1 MSDIHPADAVVP
13 ADEAEQLS
21 ARAAEFGLSG
31 IVDVHTHFMPKRVMD
46 KVWAYFDQ
54 AGPLTGRHWPIAYRR
69 DEGERLAALRGFG
82 VHRFTSL
89 AYPHKPDM
97 AQWLNEWCAEFAART
112 PDCLH
117 SATFYPEPAAPAYVA
132 AAITAGARVF
142 KAHIQVGDYD
152 PNDPLLD
159 RVWALLADA
168 RIPIV
173 IHAGHG
179 PAPGRFTGPAAI
191 SRLLARFPGLVLIV
205 AHLGMP
211 DYADFLDL
219 ADKHAGVHLDTTM
232 AFTAFTEQAHPF
244 PHRQRPRLVDLGE
257 RILFGSDFPN
267 IPYSYLDAVEAVIGL
282 DLGPAWTRAV
292 LHDNACRLF
301 DLPASAPPAGTP
313 Q

>member
-1 MSDIHPADAVVP
+1 MSDIRPAEAAAPADDAGQIRARI
-13 ADEAEQLS
+13 ADL
-21 ARAAEFGLSG
+21 GLPG
-31 IVDVHTHFMPKRVMD
+31 VVDVHTHFMPKRVMD

-54 AGPLTGRHWPIAYRR
+54 AGPLTRRPWPIAYRS
-69 DEGERLAALRGFG
+69 DECERLATLRRFG

-89 AYPHKPDM
+89 TYPHKPDM

-142 KAHIQVGDYD
+142 KVHIQVGDYD

-159 RVWALLADA
+159 RVWALLADS
-168 RIPIV
+168 RTPVV

-179 PAPGRFTGPAAI
+179 PAPGRYTGPAAMH
-191 SRLLARFPGLVLIV
+191 RLLARFPDLVLIV

-232 AFTAFTEQAHPF
+232 AFTPFTEQENPF
-244 PHRQRPRLVDLGE
+244 PRDQRPRLVDLEE

-267 IPYSYLDAVEAVIGL
+267 IPYSYLDAVDSVIGL

-292 LHDNACRLF
+292 LHDNARRLF
-301 DLPASAPPAGTP
+301 DLTTSAPPDDVSP
-313 Q
+313 